1 MAAPSVLNGKM
12 INFSLLFFFFFFLE
26 KEPPHNRAELKWM
39 KSGRKANSPILL
51 FFRNERLRSGCSPTN
66 NERAGE
72 WGGERRTDV
81 GGSHPGSPAAHG
93 THTLRLKENPT
104 QRHTHKDD
112 DCPVKYPVA
121 GGLSVLNELKIELSL
136 PNPFHRSS
144 NPIRKSN

>member
-1 MAAPSVLNGKM
+1 
-12 INFSLLFFFFFFLE
+12 
-26 KEPPHNRAELKWM
+26 M

-121 GGLSVLNELKIELSL
+121 GGLSELNELKIELSL
-136 PNPFHRSS
+136 SRVHFIAPLIPSENQIKFIFSPFNHPEGSLD
-144 NPIRKSN
+144 